1 MAESGRCRAVS
12 AAKSVILNVSGGQC
26 RVRMVRDPFADEETP
41 ELQAVLDAL
50 DDEDCRA
57 IVSVLEEPLTASEIS
72 ERSGVPLS
80 TTYRKLEL
88 LTESSLLYEGV
99 EVRSDGQ
106 HASRYAIDFEEVVI
120 SLDEELSLTVDI
132 SHRARTPDQRLENL
146 WSEVRKET

>member
-1 MAESGRCRAVS
+1 
-12 AAKSVILNVSGGQC
+12 
-26 RVRMVRDPFADEETP
+26 MVRDPAADDETP
-41 ELQAVLDAL
+41 ELTTVLDAL

-57 IVSVLEEPLTASEIS
+57 IVSVLVEPMTASEIS
-72 ERSGVPLS
+72 EASGVPLS

-88 LTESSLLYEGV
+88 LTDSSLLYEGV

-120 SLDEELSLTVDI
+120 ALDESRKFEVDI
-132 SHRARTPDQRLENL
+132 AHRARSPDQRLENL

>member
-1 MAESGRCRAVS
+1 
-12 AAKSVILNVSGGQC
+12 
-26 RVRMVRDPFADEETP
+26 MVRDPVVDEATP
-41 ELQAVLDAL
+41 ELTTVLDAL

-57 IVSVLEEPLTASEIS
+57 IVSVLAEPMTASEIS
-72 ERSGVPLS
+72 EESGVPLS

-88 LTESSLLYEGV
+88 LTDSSLLYEGV

-120 SLDEELSLTVDI
+120 GLDDDRAFEVDI
-132 SHRARTPDQRLENL
+132 AHRARSPDQRLENL

>member
-1 MAESGRCRAVS
+1 
-12 AAKSVILNVSGGQC
+12 
-26 RVRMVRDPFADEETP
+26 MVRDPVADEETP
-41 ELQAVLDAL
+41 ELTTVLDAL

-57 IVSVLEEPLTASEIS
+57 IVSVLAEPMTASEIS
-72 ERSGVPLS
+72 EESGVPLS

-88 LTESSLLYEGV
+88 LTDSSLLYEGV

-120 SLDEELSLTVDI
+120 SLDEVREFEVEI
-132 SHRARTPDQRLENL
+132 SHRPRSPDQRLENL

>member
-1 MAESGRCRAVS
+1 
-12 AAKSVILNVSGGQC
+12 
-26 RVRMVRDPFADEETP
+26 MVRDPFADEETL

-72 ERSGVPLS
+72 DRSGVPLS